1 MDIVGDQFGM
11 NDGETKIAIG
21 ILGQIYTTPVTF
33 YSGVKKTLLAL
44 ERLGVDVGVV
54 THANVKWTMRKAQW
68 TGLNRILPW
77 ENVYI
82 VNEDGHK
89 GVQEWAAAIKY
100 FGYGPEN
107 VWVVGD
113 SPRSDVGPCW
123 GVGVR
128 RVFMVAG
135 GVAGKDGWKLHQ
147 AEVDNRTII
156 LRGGVP
162 DLLDVGREV
171 LNIKKLTI

>member
-11 NDGETKIAIG
+11 NDGEIKKAVR
-21 ILGQIYTTPVTF
+21 ILGQIYTTPVAF
-33 YSGVKKTLLAL
+33 YPGVKDVLLAL
-44 ERLGVDVGVV
+44 KRLGVDVGVV
-54 THANVKWTMRKAQW
+54 THSNVGWTRRKFQW
-68 TGLNRILPW
+68 TGLNMILPW
-77 ENVYI
+77 ENVYV
-82 VNEDGHK
+82 VNEDGQK
-89 GVQEWAAAIKY
+89 GVQEWAAAIRH
-100 FGYGPEN
+100 FGYEPEN

-123 GVGVR
+123 KVGVR

-147 AEVDNRTII
+147 VEVDNRTII

-162 DLLDVGREV
+162 DLLDVGGEV
-171 LNIKKLTI
+171 LNLDR